1 MTNRE
6 KLEAAAQHCAACEGC
21 ALCKTRTHLVYGTG
35 NPEASLVFVGEA
47 PGEKEDL
54 AGIPFVGP
62 AGQLFDLYLDAVGL
76 YREQVYIC
84 NILKCRPPHN
94 RDPLSEEMGICM
106 EHLRE
111 QIKIIAPKL
120 IVCLGRIAAG
130 QLIKPD
136 FKVTREHGAFF
147 EKGQFTLCGIYH
159 PSALLRD
166 PSKREDMYRDMK
178 QIAQRYRQL

>member
-1 MTNRE
+1 M
-6 KLEAAAQHCAACEGC
+6 H
-21 ALCKTRTHLVYGTG
+21 
-35 NPEASLVFVGEA
+35 
-47 PGEKEDL
+47 
-54 AGIPFVGP
+54 
-62 AGQLFDLYLDAVGL
+62 
-76 YREQVYIC
+76 REQVYIC

-94 RDPLSEEMGICM
+94 RDPLPEEMSACM

-136 FKVTREHGAFF
+136 FKVTREHGVFF

-159 PSALLRD
+159 PSALWRD
-166 PSKREDMYRDMK
+166 ASKREDMYRDMK
-178 QIAQRYRQL
+178 QIAQRNRQL